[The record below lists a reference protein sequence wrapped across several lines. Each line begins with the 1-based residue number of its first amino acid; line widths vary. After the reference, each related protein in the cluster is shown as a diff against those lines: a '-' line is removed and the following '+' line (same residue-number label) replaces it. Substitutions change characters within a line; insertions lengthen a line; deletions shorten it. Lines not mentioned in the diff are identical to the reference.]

1 MYNTESLLSQYLKG
15 MTNLGGTK
23 GAPDVEAPTNVN
35 YAEGIG
41 EGGNFIDTGFDQ
53 SGAGE
58 ETYDPSAFDVT
69 MGALQ
74 YPFMGAIAG
83 KPLTYTADKLTKHG
97 IAKGGAK
104 LLGKA
109 GSRFIPGLGWAL
121 FAGDLIDS
129 FIYPIYDHI
138 PGGEYLTWRDTSGGE
153 SSGIP
158 GAATGAI
165 LSNPNYTD

>member
-74 YPFMGAIAG
+74 YPFMGAIAADSVTEG
-83 KPLTYTADKLTKHG
+83 QSNTALGYGALQTDTKGARAVALGFNALGTQNFTSAYNNYNIG
-97 IAKGGAK
+97 IGYDAGGA
-104 LLGKA
+104 LTTGV
-109 GSRFIPGLGWAL
+109 SNV
-121 FAGDLIDS
+121 LI
-129 FIYPIYDHI
+129 
-138 PGGEYLTWRDTSGGE
+138 GG
-153 SSGIP
+153 
-158 GAATGAI
+158 
-165 LSNPNYTD
+165 